1 MDTSKKKNLKIA
13 AATGMTIFSLVATFT
28 AVFAW
33 FVQNHSIDAS
43 GMTIKVTA
51 ESGRLNKIEIF
62 EYIETIEKT
71 SYDEEGNPVLDEH
84 GNPVTFLTYS
94 FDDEPSGSIYGGDGS
109 FENSFLMGDYNPL
122 STEHPILILFTLEGG
137 FVSTAAND
145 MFIKGATTAAGF
157 LGATNEQGLPVY
169 KLGSVTSEDPVGT
182 KTLKR
187 GTKDVPVDPE
197 NPDGAKKTV
206 DCYPLSSVINFKC
219 THYSSASYTKLI
231 NDSTAN
237 RIDIPTESVTL
248 RQSFVNFASS
258 GAGIEFKNEPLIY
271 SSPGGNEPIQYVAMI
286 VNYDGNAVSAIYST
300 YLGNSTLE
308 ETYGGS
314 LYFTCDWVL
323 EVF

>member
-1 MDTSKKKNLKIA
+1 MANKISKKSMKIA
-13 AATGMTIFSLVATFT
+13 GATSMTLFSLVAAFT
-28 AVFAW
+28 AVIAW
-33 FVQNHSIDAS
+33 FVQNHSIDGT

-62 EYIETIEKT
+62 EYVETLDKYDATTEK
-71 SYDEEGNPVLDEH
+71 YIPN
-84 GNPVTFLTYS
+84 YS
-94 FDDEPSGSIYGGDGS
+94 FKRTASGSIYGGDGV
-109 FENSFLMGDYNPL
+109 FDDCFLLGDYNPL
-122 STEHPILILFTLEGG
+122 STEHPVLILFTLEGG
-137 FVSTAAND
+137 FVSVSEND
-145 MFIKGATTAAGF
+145 MYIKGATTADGF
-157 LGATNEQGLPVY
+157 LGATNNQGLPVY
-169 KLGSVTSEDPVGT
+169 KLGSVTSEDPTGT

-187 GTKDVPVDPE
+187 GTKEVPVDPS

-219 THYSSASYTKLI
+219 AHYSSAAYTTLI
-231 NDSTAN
+231 SNSTAN
-237 RIDIPTESVTL
+237 RIDIPTESITL

-258 GAGIEFKNEPLIY
+258 GAGIEFKKEPLIY
-271 SSPGGNEPIQYVAMI
+271 SSPGGNEPIQYVAMV

-308 ETYGGS
+308 DTYGGS